1 MNNIR
6 HINVLISE
14 TYRLIL
20 CGQEGAANKSLA
32 KIYDELLKITP
43 MLSAEKIQTLSQLL
57 QVMLDAQQR
66 RDMIYLAD
74 IMKFEIPKILS

>member
-14 TYRLIL
+14 TYPLIL

-74 IMKFEIPKILS
+74 IMKFEIPKIFL

>member
-6 HINVLISE
+6 HINALISE